1 MIKYD
6 EVLKNQDRLGPFLS
20 KEKTLV
26 NNLRVSQDTLKKY
39 IHTYI
44 DQINATFA
52 NEEVFQN
59 MLLASLQT
67 ALLQIDINI
76 QDLINLSNIIDIL
89 KKEGLYSIEESIT
102 QYNKLYDKVEKNI
115 SIVRE
120 ILQKTINSFDQLSAI
135 SSNSNLT
142 TIDEQ
147 KLNEA
152 KQAIIGSTEDLFP
165 KEKKVERN
173 IREIKDKSSS
183 DLLCFFPKS
192 DNDILAISTIQD
204 TYSVLFDEESAT
216 VRIDKEN
223 FDFSIKT
230 VGVQVSNAE
239 NVLLISREKSGYFLI
254 TNMPVEVPT
263 YINVSKIDRNK
274 NFLEIGIYN
283 SSVSLC
289 VQKNKLIF
297 SDELEEET
305 SIGKKGAKHAKTI
318 SVSPSEDEPI
328 PEKIVKKPVVPIQPT
343 KIGNHA
349 LADETI
355 KVVDKTIKKEEQP
368 IIEKEVVP
376 VQKEIQPEE
385 PKKVAVVQ
393 PEIKQTPIV
402 EQPVQQEKKVQ
413 VVEQPVEEK
422 VTTTIANTSDN
433 DIDETD
439 EDDDLPINIMKDN
452 NTLIISEE
460 DNQIILP
467 YKLAE
472 VQKQFKKNKKKYSSV
487 KDLIE
492 NEYILPTDNFKNP
505 VKSRFREAYQLI
517 KKKEHGHLK
526 EAIELGF
533 ELMFQ
538 SNLNP
543 AVIAACKSLRELDI
557 YLDCLDDNELDK
569 FNCFNI
575 VYNVPPSRKSSSKKR
590 KKE

>member
-1 MIKYD
+1 MKI
-6 EVLKNQDRLGPFLS
+6 
-20 KEKTLV
+20 
-26 NNLRVSQDTLKKY
+26 
-39 IHTYI
+39 I
-44 DQINATFA
+44 
-52 NEEVFQN
+52 
-59 MLLASLQT
+59 
-67 ALLQIDINI
+67 
-76 QDLINLSNIIDIL
+76 DLICSRGKTGFYFDDQRAIKNGAKSDGFTYRGEAITPGFTNIRQS
-89 KKEGLYSIEESIT
+89 GESISVMIILEDKQIAYGDCAAV
-102 QYNKLYDKVEKNI
+102 QYSGAGGRDPLF
-115 SIVRE
+115 
-120 ILQKTINSFDQLSAI
+120 L
-135 SSNSNLT
+135 
-142 TIDEQ
+142 
-147 KLNEA
+147 A
-152 KQAIIGSTEDLFP
+152 K
-165 KEKKVERN
+165 
-173 IREIKDKSSS
+173 
-183 DLLCFFPKS
+183 
-192 DNDILAISTIQD
+192 
-204 TYSVLFDEESAT
+204 
-216 VRIDKEN
+216 
-223 FDFSIKT
+223 DFI
-230 VGVQVSNAE
+230 
-239 NVLLISREKSGYFLI
+239 
-254 TNMPVEVPT
+254 
-263 YINVSKIDRNK
+263 
-274 NFLEIGIYN
+274 
-283 SSVSLC
+283 
-289 VQKNKLIF
+289 
-297 SDELEEET
+297 
-305 SIGKKGAKHAKTI
+305 
-318 SVSPSEDEPI
+318 
-328 PEKIVKKPVVPIQPT
+328 
-343 KIGNHA
+343 
-349 LADETI
+349 
-355 KVVDKTIKKEEQP
+355 P

-402 EQPVQQEKKVQ
+402 EQPIQQEKKVQ